1 MCVLGMIEATAVGEY
16 DGMNLLCTVFR
27 VKGVK
32 GKNR

>member
-1 MCVLGMIEATAVGEY
+1 MGVLGMIEATAVGEY
-16 DGMNLLCTVFR
+16 DGMEFLCTVFR

>member
-1 MCVLGMIEATAVGEY
+1 MGVLGGLKR
-16 DGMNLLCTVFR
+16 LLLGNMMGWNFLCVVFR

>member
-1 MCVLGMIEATAVGEY
+1 MGVLGMIEATAVEEY

-27 VKGVK
+27 AKGVK